1 MSVSRRSFLKWAGA
15 ANLAIVAGT
24 TAVGASNQHFEGY
37 PDSQG
42 VLYDSKLCIGC
53 RKCEK
58 GCNTVNELPA
68 PEKPFED
75 LSLLKEKRRTDHK
88 TFTVVNNYGAP
99 EGSGGEKFSKIQC
112 NHCLEP
118 ACAAACFVKAFKK
131 TPSGAVVYDAS
142 ICVGCR
148 YCMIACP
155 FEIPA
160 YEYEE
165 VLTPRVT
172 KCTLCYPRISKGLLP
187 GCVESCPTEALN
199 YGKRSDLL
207 KIARA
212 RISDNPGQYGDHI
225 YGENEMG
232 GTNWLY
238 ISAAPFEE
246 IGLNEHLGTK
256 PAIEYTAGTLSAV
269 PIVVGLWPV
278 FLTGAYAMT
287 KRRQKV
293 SREEQ
298 AAAVAAAVE
307 KTGAAAE
314 EKTKAALHKAERVKK
329 KEIENAVKK
338 ALAEVEKPDA
348 EPEKPDAEEKQ

>member
-1 MSVSRRSFLKWAGA
+1 MSISRRRFLQWAAA
-15 ANLAIVAGT
+15 ANLTVVAGK
-24 TAVGASNQHFEGY
+24 TAVGASNQHFDGY
-37 PDSQG
+37 PDSKG

-58 GCNTVNELPA
+58 GCQAVNDLPV

-75 LSLLKEKRRTDHK
+75 LSILSEKRRTDDK

-99 EGSGGEKFSKIQC
+99 EGSGGEKYRKIQC

-118 ACAAACFVKAFKK
+118 ACAAACFVEAFTK
-131 TPSGAVVYDAS
+131 TPSGAVVYDES
-142 ICVGCR
+142 VCVGCR

-172 KCTLCYPRISKGLLP
+172 KCTMCYPRISKGLLP
-187 GCVESCPTEALN
+187 GCVEPCPTEALN

-212 RISDNPGQYGDHI
+212 RISDNPGQYIDHI
-225 YGENEMG
+225 YGEKEMG

-238 ISAAPFEE
+238 ISEAPFEE
-246 IGLNEHLGTK
+246 IGLSEHLGVK

-269 PIVVGLWPV
+269 PLVVGLWPV

-293 SREEQ
+293 SKEEQ
-298 AAAVAAAVE
+298 AAAVAASVE
-307 KTGAAAE
+307 KTQAEAAE
-314 EKTKAALHKAERVKK
+314 KMKTALNKVERTKK
-329 KEIENAVKK
+329 KEIDNAVKK
-338 ALAEVEKPDA
+338 ALAEVA
-348 EPEKPDAEEKQ
+348 KPDAEEKQ